1 MKITEMKKILV
12 IGIKG
17 MAGHMIYN
25 YLEETKLFDVYGIAR
40 NIPDT
45 KNIFNVD
52 VSNTVQVEKVI
63 QEGTFDYVV
72 NCIGILNEDAE
83 ENPSKAIWFNSY
95 FPHFLE
101 EITKN
106 TNTKVI
112 HISTDCVFSGDKGN
126 YTEDDFKDGIGFY
139 AQSKALG
146 EIVNEK
152 DVTIRTSII
161 GPELNENGIGLFH
174 WFMSQP
180 VTSNLRGYSKAY
192 WSGLTTLELA
202 KVIVQ
207 ICKQEITGLIQVA
220 PSEKIDKYSLISLF
234 NKIYRDNKIEIQP
247 FDEYTVDK
255 SLISVRTNFDFKVP
269 TYEEMLIEQKEWVES
284 HKELYSYYH

>member
-1 MKITEMKKILV
+1 MKKILV